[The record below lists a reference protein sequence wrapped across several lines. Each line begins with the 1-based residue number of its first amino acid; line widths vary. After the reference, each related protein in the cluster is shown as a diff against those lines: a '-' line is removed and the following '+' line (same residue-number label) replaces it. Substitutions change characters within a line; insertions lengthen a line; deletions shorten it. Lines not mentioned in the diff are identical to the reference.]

1 MWPFRKKPAADRADA
16 PLAAQGRTSAQEAA
30 ALMSALPGQA
40 EAVLKRLEWT
50 TLKRL
55 DGWLQGDFRTLM
67 RGHGIDLADL
77 REYQTHDDVRHI
89 DWNVTARM
97 GVPHVRVY
105 TEDRDLTAWF
115 ALDLTGSLAFGSG
128 GTSKHDML
136 RDFVAVLARVLTRHG
151 NRVGAVIY
159 RGPALPLQVLPPH
172 SGRLQVLQLL
182 HAVMQPTPPAPKPTR
197 AAKPKKNAEPD
208 SPTDLALLLHRVQA
222 QSKRRSAVFV
232 LSDFISAPGWG
243 TPLGQMALRHDVL
256 AVRLSDPLEHTLPDI
271 GIVPMTDAE
280 TGDELLV
287 DTSSR
292 RFRQRFETL
301 ATQRETAIAT
311 QLSDAGVDMLELSTA
326 DDLAAAVVRMMDM
339 RKRRPTRAGLP
350 TGRTS
355 HASAPSAPHAP
366 APATGTAPLAV

>member
-1 MWPFRKKPAADRADA
+1 MWPFRKKNPAADVGTSAGTSA
-16 PLAAQGRTSAQEAA
+16 CSPVGTSAQEAA
-30 ALMSALPGQA
+30 ALMNALPGQA

-115 ALDLTGSLAFGSG
+115 ALDLTGSLAFGSS

-159 RGPALPLQVLPPH
+159 RGPHVPLQVLPPH

-182 HAVMQPTPPAPKPTR
+182 HAVMQPPTPAPRPSGKANKQ
-197 AAKPKKNAEPD
+197 AAPD
-208 SPTDLALLLHRVQA
+208 TPTDLSLLLHRVQA
-222 QSKRRSAVFV
+222 QTKRRCAMFV
-232 LSDFISAPGWG
+232 LSDFISAPGWAA
-243 TPLGQMALRHDVL
+243 PLGQMALRHDVL

-287 DTSSR
+287 DTSST
-292 RFRQRFETL
+292 RFRQRFEAL
-301 ATQRETAIAT
+301 AAQREAAIAM
-311 QLSDAGVDMLELSTA
+311 QLSDAGVDALELSTA
-326 DDLAAAVVRMMDM
+326 DDLAAAVVRMMDL
-339 RKRRPTRAGLP
+339 RQRRPTRAGLP
-350 TGRTS
+350 
-355 HASAPSAPHAP
+355 ASRK
-366 APATGTAPLAV
+366 TAPDTRTAAGAATIAA

>member
-1 MWPFRKKPAADRADA
+1 MWPFRKKPAADTAA
-16 PLAAQGRTSAQEAA
+16 PAAVLGTGSSAQEAA
-30 ALMSALPGQA
+30 ALMSALPGRA

-115 ALDLTGSLAFGSG
+115 ALDLTGSLAFGSS

-151 NRVGAVIY
+151 NRVGAIIY
-159 RGPALPLQVLPPH
+159 RGPHLPMQVLPPH

-182 HAVMQPTPPAPKPTR
+182 HAVMQPPAPAPRQAGK
-197 AAKPKKNAEPD
+197 AKNKADPD

-222 QSKRRSAVFV
+222 QSKRRCAMFV

-243 TPLGQMALRHDVL
+243 LPLGQMALRHDVL

-292 RFRQRFETL
+292 RFRQRFEAL
-301 ATQRETAIAT
+301 ATQREAAITT
-311 QLSDAGVDMLELSTA
+311 QLSDAGVDTLELSTS
-326 DDLAAAVVRMMDM
+326 DDLAAAVVRLMDM

-350 TGRTS
+350 TSRLPEQGSPRN
-355 HASAPSAPHAP
+355 P
-366 APATGTAPLAV
+366 APGAVPVAA